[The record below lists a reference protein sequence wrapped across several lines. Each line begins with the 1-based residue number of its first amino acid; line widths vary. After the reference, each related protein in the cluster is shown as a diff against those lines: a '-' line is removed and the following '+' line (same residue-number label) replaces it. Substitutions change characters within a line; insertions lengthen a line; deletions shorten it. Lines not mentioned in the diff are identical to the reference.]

1 MICSGRSLTRRLC
14 RAVSRAKH
22 ALFSVNAPMRRRLD
36 KQGKRHFIRHAY
48 EQMDVRVPSTPL
60 LSTMTDVLADPQG
73 EHGDAGRYVLRLLG
87 EAGWLASDQRRHGLV
102 IGIDLGGTKLLAAM
116 SSADGKVLAEIE
128 RPTLPA
134 DPLGQITLV
143 IAALLAQAQVTVSQ
157 VAQVV
162 VGVPGAV
169 ASDGRVMQS
178 PHVQFPV
185 DRSFADAL
193 SSAVGIP
200 VAADNDVNI
209 AAFGEYASRP
219 ERAGGHLAFVALG
232 TGIGTGL
239 IMDGVLLRGAHGA
252 AGEIAG
258 MPYRGLPVAGQA
270 DNTYEAVMSS
280 QGIRQRHGEAASVKA
295 IFDDAQAGDKTA
307 QRAVEDTL
315 DDLAVGLATVVSLID
330 PGLIVL
336 GGGIGA
342 RAGVAEAMTKRLAGM
357 LVTPCMVETSRL
369 GARAGLIGALAYA
382 RHRARITLLARVD
395 AQQGAAA

>member
-1 MICSGRSLTRRLC
+1 
-14 RAVSRAKH
+14 
-22 ALFSVNAPMRRRLD
+22 
-36 KQGKRHFIRHAY
+36 
-48 EQMDVRVPSTPL
+48 MDVRVPSTPL

-87 EAGWLASDQRRHGLV
+87 EAGWLQSDHRRHGLV
-102 IGIDLGGTKLLAAM
+102 IGIDLGGTKVLAAIG
-116 SSADGKVLAEIE
+116 SADGNVLAEIE

-134 DPLGQITLV
+134 DPLGQMTSV
-143 IAALLAQAQVTVSQ
+143 IAALLARAHATAAQ

-169 ASDGRVMQS
+169 GSDGHVMQS
-178 PHVQFPV
+178 PHVQFQP

-193 SSAVGIP
+193 SSSVGIP
-200 VAADNDVNI
+200 VIADNDVNI

-280 QGIRQRHGEAASVKA
+280 QGIRQRHGQAAASVKA
-295 IFDDAQAGDKTA
+295 IFEAAQGGDAAA

-315 DDLAVGLATVVSLID
+315 DDLAVGLATIVSLID
-330 PGLIVL
+330 PGLIVM

-342 RAGVAEAMTKRLAGM
+342 RAGVAEAMAKRLAAM

-369 GARAGLIGALAYA
+369 GARAGLMGALAYA
-382 RHRARITLLARVD
+382 RHRARIELLARIQ